1 MPTTLLIA
9 PSPEFSDLPTALC
22 VQEHVSFNP
31 TIYQLSIDD
40 TSSTLKSANKAL
52 VLTPKTR
59 EFKGISLIPK
69 PSDSKSFL

>member
-1 MPTTLLIA
+1 MPPILLIA

-40 TSSTLKSANKAL
+40 TSSTLKIGQQSTGVDAKN
-52 VLTPKTR
+52 
-59 EFKGISLIPK
+59 KGIQGNLI
-69 PSDSKSFL
+69 DT